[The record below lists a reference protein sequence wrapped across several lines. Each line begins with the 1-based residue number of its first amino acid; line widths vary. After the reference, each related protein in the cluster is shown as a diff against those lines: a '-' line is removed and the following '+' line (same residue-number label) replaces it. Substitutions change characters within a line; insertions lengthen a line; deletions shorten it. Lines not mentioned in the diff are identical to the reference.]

1 MLPPPAPEEDTEAA
15 RNAYGTSTVAVAAV
29 TLPPPRPAPAS
40 AQKAGA
46 SVSKIPTKKR
56 RFIFSPGAWEGEVQE
71 SPLTPQQDVEAGAQQ
86 RQAQAT
92 AAAAAGGIVA
102 TIGDDIANAAASPP
116 PRGSGG
122 APLPLPRPG
131 DRNVSRIV
139 RSPGAATAAAT
150 NAATALGTPVP
161 SRGRHAAVVLKVPSS
176 LPI

>member
-1 MLPPPAPEEDTEAA
+1 MLPPPAPEDTEAA
-15 RNAYGTSTVAVAAV
+15 RDADGTSTVAVAAV

-71 SPLTPQQDVEAGAQQ
+71 SPLTPQQDVEAGAEQ

-122 APLPLPRPG
+122 APLPRPG
-131 DRNVSRIV
+131 DRNASRIV
-139 RSPGAATAAAT
+139 RSPGAATATA
-150 NAATALGTPVP
+150 AATALGTPVP
-161 SRGRHAAVVLKVPSS
+161 SRGRHAAVVLKVPSY
-176 LPI
+176 LPPYLIPI